1 MAAMLSD
8 QWLPTVG
15 CARRFGGG
23 ARDRSADE
31 IGGARAG
38 QELAGIFKIVGYN
51 SVGKDSNGRNRVEF
65 DLVASDAK
73 LPPGPEGVRAGG
85 YTAQRALEAGMLDEL
100 QIDQSRCCSVVA
112 VGCSTSCRR
121 TWSWT
126 SSG

>member
-1 MAAMLSD
+1 MLSD

-73 LPPGPEGVRAGG
+73 LSKSLAGRVVQGNIRGHSSEYLDARTVRGA
-85 YTAQRALEAGMLDEL
+85 E
-100 QIDQSRCCSVVA
+100 
-112 VGCSTSCRR
+112 
-121 TWSWT
+121 
-126 SSG
+126 